1 MKILLVEDDE
11 YTASAISNALTTQH
25 YLVNTT
31 DNGQTGLEL
40 VKVYDYDL
48 ILLDLIVP
56 KLDGISF
63 CRELRSQGY
72 QMPILMLT
80 AKDNVSDRIVGLEAG
95 ADDYVIKPFDIS
107 ELVARIRVLLRRR
120 QLTTLD
126 QVLSWE
132 NLQLNLNTHEV
143 TYRGTP
149 LHLTPKEYG
158 LLELFLR
165 NPRRIFSRSA
175 ILDNVWQS
183 NEFPGER
190 AVNTQIKGLRQKL
203 KAAGMSLDLLET
215 VYGLGYRLKLAPEVL
230 EEPST
235 EVLAAGKEPVSAL
248 SPAEAEVL
256 LAVTKVWEKFRA
268 SLKDKLVL
276 FEQAIANFACGTP
289 NPDLQREATI
299 EAHRLIGSLGS
310 FGLPEGSE
318 VARKIEQWLATETQL
333 EHQEAR
339 QAFALIEQLRQ
350 IIDRRKQEKPDRQ
363 AIVSTDAATGQLLH
377 LQTPLALPATEPILT
392 RLLIVDDDVI
402 LAEQI
407 KIAARAWNIE
417 VEIRTTL
424 ASAREAMMQNSFDL
438 ILLDLSFPATL
449 EDGLTFLS
457 ELANQSVSPP
467 VMVMT
472 GRNRLTD
479 RVAVARLGGRA
490 FLQKPISP
498 NQLLQTVAQTLPS
511 VRRDSN
517 RVLVVDDDPTLLS
530 VLTTLLNPWGLEIAT
545 LDDSQQFWEVLEAF
559 VPNLLL
565 LDVEMPHFSGPELC
579 QAVRNDPRWGEIP
592 VLFLTTQ
599 TDAEAVRQM
608 FMVGADD
615 YIMKPVVEPE
625 LVTRVL
631 NRLER
636 LQTQDTREQTK
647 RQR

>member
-339 QAFALIEQLRQ
+339 QAFALIEQLGQ

-424 ASAREAMMQNSFDL
+424 ASAREAMMQDSFDL

-615 YIMKPVVEPE
+615 YVMKPVVEPE

>member
-615 YIMKPVVEPE
+615 YVMKPVVEPE

>member
-339 QAFALIEQLRQ
+339 QAFALIEQLGQ

-424 ASAREAMMQNSFDL
+424 ASAREAMMQDSFDL

>member
-424 ASAREAMMQNSFDL
+424 ASAREAMMQDSFDL